1 MQTRLDYLSEFLNT
15 EVPIDPRVNLP
26 LLTQGDPNPRYLAL
40 EIARLNAVSDNG
52 LKYDAGLM
60 AEIER
65 SLVSK
70 GGIMGHIPD
79 YKLDSDF
86 PIDDLHW
93 VGVLRQG
100 ESLYGRAYVPPGEV
114 RDYLTRLKAVG
125 GKIATSIVVNFE
137 NKVTQR
143 DGSYTLAAP
152 KLTSVD
158 LAPQS
163 RAALQ
168 LSGQFLFEMEGLD
181 MPSVMA
187 KIPEGG
193 NTVAFTAD
201 DYDAVMYCLNNN
213 KKQAVRSEVVQMIE
227 ALLREKLPNRDHAKV
242 TAAEMRRERSHLD
255 ESPAALTAARE
266 QFGF

>member
-1 MQTRLDYLSEFLNT
+1 ME
-15 EVPIDPRVNLP
+15 
-26 LLTQGDPNPRYLAL
+26 AL
-40 EIARLNAVSDNG
+40 
-52 LKYDAGLM
+52 
-60 AEIER
+60 
-65 SLVSK
+65 
-70 GGIMGHIPD
+70 
-79 YKLDSDF
+79 
-86 PIDDLHW
+86 
-93 VGVLRQG
+93 
-100 ESLYGRAYVPPGEV
+100 
-114 RDYLTRLKAVG
+114 
-125 GKIATSIVVNFE
+125 
-137 NKVTQR
+137 
-143 DGSYTLAAP
+143 
-152 KLTSVD
+152 

-187 KIPEGG
+187 KIPTEGG
-193 NTVAFTAD
+193 DTLTLTAE

-227 ALLREKLPNRDHAKV
+227 VMLRDKLPNRDHAKV